1 MRRGWTEQTRR
12 AAVRSW
18 LRVFSGV
25 SVAAGVGAGL
35 LAASNGRAGVFDPKT
50 GRLVILAGCLLSTGL
65 TAAAWRRW
73 LWRTTGKGFLRPVS
87 ATLGALL
94 PALSSIYVA
103 LPQVRATEKVFVSAP
118 PATPAAADRNPSGRV
133 NVLLLGGDAGEGRW
147 GLRTDSINVVSVD
160 LKTRAAVIIGVP
172 RNLYNAPMP
181 AGPLTARFPKG
192 FPGLINAQYTW
203 AMGHTDAVIEALGPT
218 EDPGASLVAASVAE
232 FTGLRL
238 DGWVLT
244 DLKGFIDIVDVLG
257 GVEIHVS
264 RRISL
269 PGNVGGAKHATRG
282 HLDAGWHHLDGTD
295 ALSYSRS
302 RHDDSD
308 YARMRRQRCVL
319 VNLAA
324 QHLDARLLT
333 RWSAL
338 AGAISGSV
346 RTNLSAELLND
357 LVTAASRGLGEV
369 RTLSLA
375 PPTVPNH
382 GWDLDEV
389 RNLVGNTISGKQ
401 PTPSSPSRG
410 AKLPAEPSDSAP
422 VLSAGA
428 QDEECLVRR

>member
-1 MRRGWTEQTRR
+1 MRRRLR
-12 AAVRSW
+12 RSW
-18 LRVFSGV
+18 LRLFSGGA
-25 SVAAGVGAGL
+25 VAAGLAAGI

-50 GRLVILAGCLLSTGL
+50 GRLLILAGCLLSVGL
-65 TAAAWRRW
+65 IAAAWRSW
-73 LWRTTGKGFLRPVS
+73 LLRTTGKRLLKPVL

-94 PALSSIYVA
+94 PALSSLYFA
-103 LPQVRATEKVFVSAP
+103 LPQVRATERVFVSAP
-118 PATPAAADRNPSGRV
+118 PANPAAAADRTPSGRV

-160 LKTRAAVIIGVP
+160 LETRAAVVIGVP

-181 AGPLTARFPKG
+181 AGPLTSRFPNG

-203 AMGHTDAVIEALGPT
+203 AAGHSGAVIEALGPT
-218 EDPGASLVAASVAE
+218 EDPGASLITASVAE
-232 FTGLRL
+232 FTGLRI
-238 DGWVLT
+238 DAWVLT

-264 RRISL
+264 HRISL
-269 PGNVGGAKHATRG
+269 PGNVGGAKHATGG

-333 RWSAL
+333 HWSAL
-338 AGAISGSV
+338 FGAISSSL
-346 RTNLSAELLND
+346 RTNLNTELLND

-369 RTLSLA
+369 RTVSLA
-375 PPTVPNH
+375 PPLVPNH
-382 GWDLDEV
+382 GWNLADV
-389 RNLVGNTISGKQ
+389 RHLVSETIAGVQ
-401 PTPSSPSRG
+401 SPSPSPPR
-410 AKLPAEPSDSAP
+410 AAQQPSEPSTSA
-422 VLSAGA
+422 SAIPESG
-428 QDEECLVRR
+428 QHEECLVRR